1 MTTTDA
7 GPPSRPPMVDD
18 HFIGQLAIRTVPSD
32 DADLVMEL
40 DCTPQ
45 RVNSRGGLQGGL
57 VATLIDVVAGL
68 VALRDLPDGVIPTTT
83 NLAVTYLAGIRTGPA
98 RAEARV
104 ARKGKRSVV
113 LQVEVHDVGSGRLAA
128 IGTVSFMLVPIGP
141 TTT

>member
-1 MTTTDA
+1 MTTTD
-7 GPPSRPPMVDD
+7 GVPPSQPALVDD
-18 HFIGQLAIRTVPSD
+18 HFIGQLAMRTVPSD

-45 RVNSRGGLQGGL
+45 RVNGRGGLQGGL

-68 VALRDLPDGVIPTTT
+68 VALRDVPEGSVPTTT

-104 ARKGKRSVV
+104 ARRGKRSVV
-113 LQVEVHDVGSGRLAA
+113 VQVDVNDVATGGLAA
-128 IGTVSFMLVPIGP
+128 ISTVSFMVVPMAP
-141 TTT
+141 TSS